1 MNTRTLG
8 LTIAACAFLSALGR
22 GMCATPAKPVP
33 LQTRGFVVEAGQV
46 ASLVGTG
53 LQYQLR
59 GTTASIAPES
69 GLGASTYSDSRL
81 KTDIRTLAGALTAVQ
96 SLRGVS
102 FRWDPAQFGGRT
114 VPAGRQIGFIA
125 QEAQRVLPE
134 VVTTDESGYLSI
146 QYANVVPVLVE
157 AIKEQQKQIDA
168 KNAAIEKLRSDADE
182 AVRDLQT
189 RLADVEDALTRL
201 TAGSTGTA
209 NQRQYQQIAPGV
221 WRQY

>member
-1 MNTRTLG
+1 VNALTLS
-8 LTIAACAFLSALGR
+8 LAVTACAFV
-22 GMCATPAKPVP
+22 CASEPCICAAPEKPVT
-33 LQTRGFVVEAGQV
+33 LGTRGFVVEKGRV
-46 ASLVGTG
+46 ASLVGNG
-53 LQYQLR
+53 LPLEPGAR
-59 GTTASIAPES
+59 ASTDSPQP
-69 GLGASTYSDSRL
+69 GLGASTYSDARL

-125 QEAQRVLPE
+125 QEAQRILPE
-134 VVTTDESGYLSI
+134 VVTTDDRGYLNI

-201 TAGSTGTA
+201 MSANTASTT
-209 NQRQYQQIAPGV
+209 QVQWHQISPGV